1 MNTQSNDNND
11 KNLQSTFWEPTLLIR
26 WATRPLPPSGM
37 FREKVL
43 QQMWQGNMGEQEWR
57 DVETVSL
64 D

>member
-1 MNTQSNDNND
+1 MGIQTTPNDI
-11 KNLQSTFWEPTLLIR
+11 KML
-26 WATRPLPPSGM
+26 
-37 FREKVL
+37 REKVL